1 MKTIHLLFTSL
12 IALSACTAQNIPDL
26 ETQISQAVLALPEA
40 YRAEATV
47 MGYDNSSELSVIRE
61 GTNAMICLADDPN
74 KDGFSVAG
82 YQKGLDPYMA
92 RSRSLKKEGK
102 SFQESFDIREDEVK
116 RGLLD
121 IPHGSTLYV
130 VSGDF
135 DDSGNPTNLYQ
146 RFVVYIPFATEESS
160 GLPLAPSYP
169 GGPWIMNP
177 GTHRAH
183 IMINPTKVDSE

>member
-1 MKTIHLLFTSL
+1 MKFIHLFFVSL
-12 IALSACTAQNIPDL
+12 SIMFACTAQNTPDL
-26 ETQISQAVLALPEA
+26 EIQIAQAVLALPED
-40 YRAEATV
+40 YRTDATV
-47 MGYDNSSELSVIRE
+47 MGYDNSSDFSVIRE

-74 KDGFSVAG
+74 KEGFSVAG
-82 YQKGLDPYMA
+82 YQKDLDAYMA
-92 RSRSLKKEGK
+92 RSRALKKEGK

-121 IPHGSTLYV
+121 IPHGATLYV

-135 DDSGNPTNLYQ
+135 DESGSPTNLYQ
-146 RFVVYIPFATEESS
+146 RFVVYIPYATVESS
-160 GLPLAPSYP
+160 GLPLAPSDP